1 MLQGLLPALVLPSM
15 ASRQLLLR
23 CSTSCI
29 LAVVDP
35 GIPCRDDGVTQTLV
49 YNDERGAWE
58 REQNIFSDVVGC
70 NEKSIAAI
78 VRNKPKALLWQCLA
92 LGSQ

>member
-1 MLQGLLPALVLPSM
+1 M

-35 GIPCRDDGVTQTLV
+35 GNPCRDDGVSQTFV
-49 YNDERGAWE
+49 CKDERSGMAMMP
-58 REQNIFSDVVGC
+58 FFVFYFLFH
-70 NEKSIAAI
+70 
-78 VRNKPKALLWQCLA
+78 P
-92 LGSQ
+92 